1 MFCLDLTL
9 RVFSASFQHIQTVH
23 VTSTVLWYIHKITVP
38 VVQVYIVVW
47 LFVCSMEFVEST
59 STLYTGQSGTDTL

>member
-23 VTSTVLWYIHKITVP
+23 VTSTVLWYIHKI
-38 VVQVYIVVW
+38 QYQLYRYIVVW